1 MFTCD
6 EEIGADVTDLFNYL
20 TGYSSKQ
27 DYRKLLV
34 APINLRSRM
43 ESLIER
49 EIDHAKKGKKAHI
62 IIKVNSL
69 VDKPMI
75 KCLYKASQNG
85 VKIDLIVRGMCCL
98 RPGFDEISENIR
110 VVSIVGRFLEHSRIY
125 YFLNDGAEEIYL
137 GSADLMPR
145 NIDWRVEVLFP
156 IREPHL
162 IQQIRDNILAIYLK
176 DNMKARLMQ
185 SNGTY
190 QRAKPESG
198 QPLLYSQLH
207 FLKQRQ

>member
-1 MFTCD
+1 
-6 EEIGADVTDLFNYL
+6 
-20 TGYSSKQ
+20 
-27 DYRKLLV
+27 
-34 APINLRSRM
+34 
-43 ESLIER
+43 
-49 EIDHAKKGKKAHI
+49 
-62 IIKVNSL
+62 
-69 VDKPMI
+69 
-75 KCLYKASQNG
+75 
-85 VKIDLIVRGMCCL
+85 
-98 RPGFDEISENIR
+98 
-110 VVSIVGRFLEHSRIY
+110 
-125 YFLNDGAEEIYL
+125 
-137 GSADLMPR
+137 MPR

-156 IREPHL
+156 IREPNL